1 MMGSLAPQDMT
12 PPRNPFKGIYRR
24 AKSGSQNYGPS
35 SGTFSA
41 EKNRSLGGQPNTL
54 PGQLMERPQ
63 EQNS

>member
-24 AKSGSQNYGPS
+24 SKSGSQNYGQS

-41 EKNRSLGGQPNTL
+41 ERIEVLADSQILCPVN
-54 PGQLMERPQ
+54 
-63 EQNS
+63 